1 VVKIATFAKPQNVS
15 GYARASIELQGTFDK
30 NLFIVYIRYV
40 KKKQNIGLDVIIDK
54 LTNSIE
60 NTLTGEVFDTEIVR
74 LTSADA
80 KQIKKA
86 DWQFDWRKE
95 LKDTTKEVYKLTT
108 VNNPTIIQGL
118 VSIEDK
124 QDHVFMHLIESAK
137 FNKGK
142 SKVYV
147 GVPGNLVAYVCKV
160 SVDKGFEGFLAFD
173 AKSALI
179 KHYQELLHATHFRG
193 LRDCLKTHFLAKRR
207 RSSRIIAIS
216 TNA

>member
-1 VVKIATFAKPQNVS
+1 M
-15 GYARASIELQGTFDK
+15 
-30 NLFIVYIRYV
+30 
-40 KKKQNIGLDVIIDK
+40 KKKQNIGLDFIIDK

-74 LTSADA
+74 LTNADA
-80 KQIKKA
+80 KQIKKI
-86 DWQFDWRKE
+86 DWQFDWLKE
-95 LKDTTKEVYKLTT
+95 LKDKTKEVYKWTT
-108 VNNPTIIQGL
+108 TNNPTIIQGL

-142 SKVYV
+142 GKVYF

-160 SVDKGFEGFLAFD
+160 SVHKGYEGFLAFD

-179 KHYQELLHATHFRG
+179 KHYQESLHATHFRG
-193 LRDCLKTHFLAKRR
+193 LRMFIEPSA
-207 RSSRIIAIS
+207 AIRLIS
-216 TNA
+216 QYFKS